1 MLPCLPSLKD
11 TDPLTLSNF
20 RCKFTSKWLVR
31 SDAILGIPMTVG
43 TKPKQSLVGIEL
55 VRLLTYE
62 GDRIFTTDR
71 ARQLAPRVGLK
82 DAYLV
87 EALYHLRRNNWI
99 VSLRRGLYALSS
111 MVPGVAIVHEFE
123 VAAALVSPAMISH
136 WSALHYH
143 GLTEQ
148 IPRDVFVLTTT
159 DAWIPRPKQGRAAR
173 SGSGF
178 LAGNTL
184 YRFIQVKP
192 DRFFGGGQ
200 RWIGEVR
207 VSITDLERT
216 LLDGLSMPRYCGGFA
231 EVLHAVQ
238 VGMDRLN
245 IELISDYAV
254 RLGVTTAKRLGWV
267 LESQGVPR
275 SELAVLAELP
285 VKGYCKLDPM
295 GPRKGSCNSRWM
307 VQENLPGMV

>member
-1 MLPCLPSLKD
+1 
-11 TDPLTLSNF
+11 
-20 RCKFTSKWLVR
+20 
-31 SDAILGIPMTVG
+31 MTVG

-55 VRLLTYE
+55 VRLLAHE

-82 DAYLV
+82 DTYLV

-111 MVPGVAIVHEFE
+111 MVPGVAIIHEFE

-159 DAWIPRPKQGRAAR
+159 DAWTPRPRQGREAW

-178 LAGNTL
+178 PAGDTT
-184 YRFIQVKP
+184 YRFVQVKP
-192 DRFFGGGQ
+192 DRFFGGGP

-207 VSITDLERT
+207 VPMTDLERT
-216 LLDGLSMPRYCGGFA
+216 LLDGLSMPRYCGDFA

-245 IELISDYAV
+245 IELISEYAV

-285 VKGYCKLDPM
+285 VKGYCKLDPT
-295 GPRKGSCNSRWM
+295 GPRKGSCNRRWM
-307 VQENLPGMV
+307 VQENLPGMVGA

>member
-1 MLPCLPSLKD
+1 
-11 TDPLTLSNF
+11 
-20 RCKFTSKWLVR
+20 
-31 SDAILGIPMTVG
+31 MTAA

-55 VRLLTYE
+55 VRLLAYE

-71 ARQLAPRVGLK
+71 ARKLAPRVGLK

-111 MVPGVAIVHEFE
+111 MVPGVVAAHEFE

-159 DAWIPRPKQGRAAR
+159 DAWIPRPRTDR
-173 SGSGF
+173 VERFGSGF
-178 LAGNTL
+178 RAGDTT

-200 RWIGEVR
+200 WWIGEVR
-207 VSITDLERT
+207 VAMTDLERT

-245 IELISDYAV
+245 IELISEYAV
-254 RLGVTTAKRLGWV
+254 RLGVTIAKRLGWV
-267 LESQGVPR
+267 LEAQGVPR
-275 SELAVLAELP
+275 SELAMLAELP
-285 VKGYCKLDPM
+285 IKGYCKLDPT
-295 GPRKGSCNSRWM
+295 GPRKGSCNSCWM
-307 VQENLPGMV
+307 VQENLPGMVEA

>member
-1 MLPCLPSLKD
+1 
-11 TDPLTLSNF
+11 
-20 RCKFTSKWLVR
+20 
-31 SDAILGIPMTVG
+31 MTVG

-159 DAWIPRPKQGRAAR
+159 DAWIPRPKQGRTAR

-216 LLDGLSMPRYCGGFA
+216 LLDGLSMPRYCGGFS